1 MDREPEAWETSAAG
15 PFLTIG
21 KVSVRALGEQR
32 FRVVAP
38 DDSREVEGFA
48 SARELA
54 HRLASALGFDGS
66 RLLLQG
72 FEEARRRA
80 RELAGV

>member
-1 MDREPEAWETSAAG
+1 MAVKPEPEPWQTNAPA

-21 KVSVRALGEQR
+21 DVSVWALGDQR

-48 SARELA
+48 PARELA

-66 RLLLQG
+66 RHSI
-72 FEEARRRA
+72 A
-80 RELAGV
+80 